1 MTVATDQ
8 GTRPHQEDRW
18 VQAWIDLPLSPGWLL
33 AIFDGHRGAA
43 TADKASAALPDLFR
57 SQLQLN
63 QGNAPEGFRETFS
76 ALHRLTRTDVS
87 GSTASAVFVPAVAQ
101 QATWAILGDSPI
113 VMMNPSGALHISLGH
128 NVRTNLQERAEAER
142 RGGVYRAGY
151 LEDRERPG
159 IGLQMARSLG
169 DADLARVLKR
179 EPDIGTIS
187 LGRPGIVLVGS
198 DGLLGPGDV
207 CAEDQMTRLAAM
219 IRDGADAQALV
230 GDALR
235 RRSGDNVTAIVW
247 RLD

>member
-113 VMMNPSGALHISLGH
+113 VMMKS
-128 NVRTNLQERAEAER
+128 
-142 RGGVYRAGY
+142 
-151 LEDRERPG
+151 
-159 IGLQMARSLG
+159 
-169 DADLARVLKR
+169 
-179 EPDIGTIS
+179 
-187 LGRPGIVLVGS
+187 
-198 DGLLGPGDV
+198 
-207 CAEDQMTRLAAM
+207 
-219 IRDGADAQALV
+219 
-230 GDALR
+230 LR
-235 RRSGDNVTAIVW
+235 RTPHQPGA
-247 RLD
+247 